1 MARTSTQRDHKSD
14 NDSQIT
20 LNLPGDWVDDAEA
33 VATAMSRPGL
43 AVTRADALRIALR
56 KGLDDLMREHGRTP
70 KKR

>member
-1 MARTSTQRDHKSD
+1 MAKVPRPKSQ

-33 VATAMSRPGL
+33 LAAALSRPGL
-43 AVTRADALRIALR
+43 AVTRADALRMAVR
-56 KGLDDLMREHGRTP
+56 KGLDELMREHGKAP